1 MRHELKKI
9 EMKNRI
15 TNKWILLCL
24 LPMLF
29 FILTNMAIAEGSF
42 ESQQSIQQKADAD
55 KNLGGRFSI
64 YGDLGGKINPRG
76 LAFWGGVKYR
86 NSYRY
91 DAKYDAISSYWQTSV
106 SLVISPAFMLAGVH
120 AEWMPWLFLQMHVQ
134 YDYIEYLGI
143 NDSLLSFPSANSPY
157 GDEVRKDRHDEEKTH
172 GSRIMFQ
179 PTIQGK
185 VDSFIIRNQ
194 TDLAYYTFAGRGPY
208 FFELWYDTL
217 MKDGDCLVA
226 NRTQFLYAFLD
237 RKRKKLL
244 AGPYYEVTK
253 AFDTQITQQ
262 KLGVALYWEPA
273 SSLFHI
279 SHPHLGVMSGYHLE
293 DPNRQGQFYFI
304 VGAGFEFDL

>member
-1 MRHELKKI
+1 M
-9 EMKNRI
+9 EMKDRI
-15 TNKWILLCL
+15 TNKLILLCMPL
-24 LPMLF
+24 MLI
-29 FILTNMAIAEGSF
+29 FILANMAIAEDYL
-42 ESQQSIQQKADAD
+42 EPQQSIQQKTEAD

-76 LAFWGGVKYR
+76 LAFLGGVKYR

-91 DAKYDAISSYWQTSV
+91 DAKYDAISSYWQTGIG
-106 SLVISPAFMLAGVH
+106 LAISPAFMQAGVH
-120 AEWMPWLFLQMHVQ
+120 AEWMPWLFLQMRVQ

-143 NDSLLSFPSANSPY
+143 NDGLLSFPSANSPY

-179 PTIQGK
+179 PTLQGK
-185 VDSFIIRNQ
+185 VDRFIIRNQ

-208 FFELWYDTL
+208 FLELWYNTL
-217 MKDGDCLVA
+217 MKDGDYLVA
-226 NRTQFLYAFLD
+226 NRTQFLYTFLD
-237 RKRKKLL
+237 SKGKKLL
-244 AGPYYEVTK
+244 AGPYYEVTR
-253 AFDTQITQQ
+253 AFDAQLTQQ

-293 DPNRQGQFYFI
+293 DPNRQGQFYLM